1 MADRVFLDA
10 NVLFSA
16 AYTDDSRLQEVWRL
30 SAVALFTSTFALEE
44 ARRNLQ
50 LHNPAGLALLGRL
63 ASGLTVTPGVAVGAL
78 PEEVE
83 LLDKDRPILLAAI
96 HSGCSHLLTGDK
108 RHFGAL
114 YGRKIQ
120 GVLIITPAQ
129 YFREQKF

>member
-16 AYTDDSRLQEVWRL
+16 AYTDDSRLQELWRL
-30 SAVALFTSTFALEE
+30 PEVALFTSAFALEE

-50 LHNPAGLALLGRL
+50 LHNPAGLALLDRL

-83 LLDKDRPILLAAI
+83 LLEKDRPILPAAI
-96 HSGCSHLLTGDK
+96 ASGCSHLLTGDK
-108 RHFGAL
+108 RHFGPL
-114 YGRKIQ
+114 YGRKVC
-120 GVLIITPAQ
+120 GVLIQTPAQ
-129 YFREQKF
+129 YLRARKR